1 MSIPTEG
8 IKSLNPHDYFFP
20 EANAIGGGEIRK
32 MPSSGGMT
40 NKRSEYIKSLEED
53 IRLSDE
59 AERELRKQV
68 EMLEQEVDRQGMII
82 DALIKAI
89 KVIERG

>member
-1 MSIPTEG
+1 MIN
-8 IKSLNPHDYFFP
+8 LDYV
-20 EANAIGGGEIRK
+20 R
-32 MPSSGGMT
+32 
-40 NKRSEYIKSLEED
+40 SLEED

-59 AERELRKQV
+59 AERELRKQI
-68 EMLEQEVDRQGMII
+68 EMLEQEVDRQSMII